1 MYGLKMC
8 LGSDHYKP
16 ALLAPVRQLWCSLEY
31 SVLNNSMPLPGHFDP
46 FTMETD
52 VSPAQVTMD

>member
-16 ALLAPVRQLWCSLEY
+16 ALLAPVGQLGQLA
-31 SVLNNSMPLPGHFDP
+31 VVHLVQR
-46 FTMETD
+46 T
-52 VSPAQVTMD
+52 Q